1 MLYVVGNNLV
11 AMIGSF
17 KMHNQIIFDFVM
29 SFKRRLNKYL
39 LIKVSSRFEF
49 QAWHPYCDQSYIQQ
63 VL

>member
-29 SFKRRLNKYL
+29 SFKRRLNKDL
-39 LIKVSSRFEF
+39 LIRVSLRFEF
-49 QAWHPYCDQSYIQQ
+49 QAWHPYFDFDQS
-63 VL
+63 